1 MGEEDGGGA
10 REGGTAAAVPAG
22 TAQRLLL
29 RLLQRKRERERAAA
43 AAGAEGAGGPSLYG
57 SQGYWEARYRAADL
71 RAAAAKEEWYF
82 GYDVLAALFRR
93 HLDRSDRV
101 LLLGCGMSTLT
112 EDMANDGYA
121 DVVGVDYSRECI
133 GRMREEF
140 PESRVEYRVMDVLD
154 LQYADGECGALVDKG
169 TLDTLCQN
177 EDGAAARMLR
187 EACRVLRDG
196 GVFLSVSYG
205 DKEDRLPLLLD
216 GSLAWTLRDSC
227 VLRKGRLEYF
237 VYVMERDVRG

>member
-1 MGEEDGGGA
+1 MGAEDDDGGGA
-10 REGGTAAAVPAG
+10 GERAAVPAG
-22 TAQRLLL
+22 TAQRLLQ

-43 AAGAEGAGGPSLYG
+43 AAEGAGDPSLYG

-71 RAAAAKEEWYF
+71 RAAAAKEEWYV
-82 GYDVLAALFRR
+82 GYARLGALFRR
-93 HLDRSDRV
+93 HLDRSDRM

-121 DVVGVDYSRECI
+121 DVVGVDYSHECI

-177 EDGAAARMLR
+177 EDGAGARMLR

-237 VYVMERDVRG
+237 VYVMERDVRT